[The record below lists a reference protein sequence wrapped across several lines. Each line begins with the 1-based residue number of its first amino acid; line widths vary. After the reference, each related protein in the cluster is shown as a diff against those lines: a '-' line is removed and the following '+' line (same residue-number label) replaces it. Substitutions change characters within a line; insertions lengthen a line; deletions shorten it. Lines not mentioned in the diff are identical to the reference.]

1 MGTGTHGHPDDKKR
15 LPCRTGFSKT
25 RPPVSRLSLSPSP
38 GMIGWAAFQ
47 NLRVCQPV
55 CPRLKI
61 LAQLLPARLPHL
73 AVSEHQ
79 AVIASQGGPRVLA
92 VPALPGGPV
101 AAAAGAAAAGAAA
114 ARYPVTV
121 YRDSVSEFFSAAR
134 RTSRPKHQTGNDA
147 SWLAADAMRCDASS
161 VVAMGLF

>member
-15 LPCRTGFSKT
+15 LPCRAGFSKT
-25 RPPVSRLSLSPSP
+25 RRPVSRLSLSPSP

-92 VPALPGGPV
+92 VPALPGGQQSSSSSSKISRDGASWFRLRILLCRPSHI
-101 AAAAGAAAAGAAA
+101 AAQAPDRA
-114 ARYPVTV
+114 
-121 YRDSVSEFFSAAR
+121 
-134 RTSRPKHQTGNDA
+134 DA
-147 SWLAADAMRCDASS
+147 SWLAADTMPCHAMRCFVSRLDF
-161 VVAMGLF
+161 GFQ